1 MEQDAAITDLRLQFE
16 RRARELQALYEDKMT
31 RARDELTRDREEE
44 LKAIETRKAKHIS
57 MLISSHEKAFADIKG
72 YYNEVTHANLD
83 LIKSLKEEVEELKHR
98 EAADEKM
105 MFSIAQENKRM
116 SEPMRKALD
125 DVKRLRAEREAYRK
139 DLIELTETKAAV
151 LVTQDRLENL
161 RWETDVLERRLER
174 VEAERDALY
183 KKFRQAV
190 LDVRQKAGLR
200 ALLLEKRAAAAEE
213 ETERETVA
221 LAEVLGAAGM
231 PAPSA
236 GGAQGAADA
245 SRLQALVSAKDERI
259 ARLQEELTR
268 VAEAHD
274 STIEEA
280 LRKLAGYGIP
290 SDELGFR
297 PLRSID
303 VLRGIAPRT
312 GGGGGGEM
320 GMEGMDV
327 ASADDRE
334 GGAPPL
340 TSGSRR
346 GLVSAGGGA
355 GASRPP
361 THSPTTAGGSRR
373 TGDVSRSG
381 MPGSAYDSVRA
392 ALKTG
397 EDVGSSRAATGQG
410 GRR

>member
-1 MEQDAAITDLRLQFE
+1 MEQDAIITDLRLQFE
-16 RRARELQALYEDKMT
+16 RRSRELQALYEDKMV

-44 LKAIETRKAKHIS
+44 LKAIETRKAKHIG

-125 DVKRLRAEREAYRK
+125 DVKRLRTEREAYRR

-174 VEAERDALY
+174 VQVERDALY

-231 PAPSA
+231 QAPPSGDA
-236 GGAQGAADA
+236 RAPPDA
-245 SRLQALVSAKDERI
+245 SRLQALVASKDERI
-259 ARLQEELTR
+259 SRLQEELTR

-274 STIEEA
+274 ATLDDA

-303 VLRGIAPRT
+303 VLRGIAPRGAGPSGEGGAHDEEEDRGEAPMT
-312 GGGGGGEM
+312 AGSKRGALHSGGGGGG
-320 GMEGMDV
+320 
-327 ASADDRE
+327 S
-334 GGAPPL
+334 
-340 TSGSRR
+340 
-346 GLVSAGGGA
+346 
-355 GASRPP
+355 SRPAS
-361 THSPTTAGGSRR
+361 HAPTTATGARR
-373 TGDVSRSG
+373 AGDVSRSG
-381 MPGSAYDSVRA
+381 IPGSAYDSVRA
-392 ALKTG
+392 ALQTG
-397 EDVGSSRAATGQG
+397 EEVSSRAATGQA